1 MISIIIGNKW
11 NNLEPNVKK
20 ELVLVFQEYVA
31 RNYFKRFSKINN
43 PKFVIDDQKKVSQYL
58 LLKTILIISNTE
70 EVRIDYLLSNKT
82 SGWKIFDV
90 LIDGAISEIA
100 TKKSEFSVYIKK
112 DNIDSLINAL
122 REINM
127 KLIK

>member
-1 MISIIIGNKW
+1 MNLIQNCICTQRSSFINRII
-11 NNLEPNVKK
+11 
-20 ELVLVFQEYVA
+20 
-31 RNYFKRFSKINN
+31 
-43 PKFVIDDQKKVSQYL
+43 
-58 LLKTILIISNTE
+58 KTNLIISNTE